1 MATEPSRPRA
11 VETPLP
17 YFRAD
22 APTDVEL
29 GVTTSDD
36 GQWEIAAPRPP
47 VTRRDLG
54 GALLITGLSQAR
66 YLILRHGWHK
76 TKRRRL

>member
-1 MATEPSRPRA
+1 MATEPSQPRA

-17 YFRAD
+17 LVRAD

-36 GQWEIAAPRPP
+36 GQWGTTPPRSPSAS
-47 VTRRDLG
+47 RADLG
-54 GALLITGLSQAR
+54 NALLFAGLSKLR
-66 YLILRHGWHK
+66 YTILRHGWH
-76 TKRRRL
+76 RRRL

>member
-1 MATEPSRPRA
+1 MEPNASQPRA

-36 GQWEIAAPRPP
+36 GQWETTPRAA
-47 VTRRDLG
+47 VTRTDLG
-54 GALLITGLSQAR
+54 NAVLLAGLSKLR
-66 YLILRHGWHK
+66 YTILRHGWHMR
-76 TKRRRL
+76 KRQRP